1 MKQIN
6 DTLVPLLFIYLIKL
20 LSDDYFVSYLI
31 LTFLV
36 TSLPLLLKYL
46 MSNFPR
52 NYSRMEFKSL
62 WNIKSVVFYCIG
74 SCLKFKSYSQI
85 WRQIHMDKSQAHGGA
100 SLYQIKTPT
109 KKAYFLVSV
118 PASFA
123 LFKNYIC
130 LNSYNLL

>member
-20 LSDDYFVSYLI
+20 LSDYYVVSYLI

-62 WNIKSVVFYCIG
+62 WNIKSVVFYCID

-85 WRQIHMDKSQAHGGA
+85 WRQIHMNKSQAHGGV

-109 KKAYFLVSV
+109 KKAYFLVSA

>member
-20 LSDDYFVSYLI
+20 LSDYYVVSYLI

-85 WRQIHMDKSQAHGGA
+85 WRQIHMNKSQAHGGV

-109 KKAYFLVSV
+109 KKAYFLVSA